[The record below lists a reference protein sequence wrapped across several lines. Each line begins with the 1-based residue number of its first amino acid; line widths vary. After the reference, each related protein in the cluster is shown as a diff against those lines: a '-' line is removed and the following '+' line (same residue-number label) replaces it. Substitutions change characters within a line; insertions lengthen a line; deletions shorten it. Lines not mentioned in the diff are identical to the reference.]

1 MGVGISAGAPRLV
14 GRERELATLRGLIAS
29 AVGGNGYVAM
39 LFGEPGI
46 GKTRLLR
53 EVAALARAEEAT
65 VCFGTCYEGEGAAPY
80 HPWVEVLTQY
90 ARTLEPES
98 LRRGVRE
105 SAAIVAGVVP
115 ELEWTIDAEPERLT
129 SEDQRFRF
137 FDAVARLLSSSK
149 RPLVVVL
156 DDLQWS
162 DPEALDLLEYV
173 ARSLEGSRLLVV
185 GSHRDVELGSQ
196 HPLSDCLAELNR
208 QRRYEPIQLRLLTL
222 DETVALAGQLARG
235 PVSLPAAAA
244 IHAETSGNPFFIEEV
259 VRELEEDGFDLGS
272 EAPTPE
278 LWGISP
284 TIRQTVSRRLA
295 RFSSDANR
303 VLNVAAAFAG
313 PFAFDVLLAAAELDE
328 EALLECLEE
337 LLAARVI
344 RSADDDAY
352 EFAHPLLRQT
362 LYDELSP
369 SRRARVHRRVAQ
381 ALEGAYAGREEE
393 AAAELA
399 NQYNRSRSLPGAEQ
413 GLPFTLLAAERAA
426 ARHAYAEAV
435 TYLRMARNLASSS
448 APTQRSEIL
457 RRLAL
462 AEVNALMVDE
472 SLETVED
479 ALEAAAEAQ
488 AERGAVADFLR
499 VAAWSLHDAGA
510 PQETVTSLAERG
522 LASASGRRDLTWA
535 RLKLAERPVEML
547 PAGPLRAGRWLGFD
561 PEAVRIARESG
572 DEADHARTIELMD
585 WRSRAET
592 EALYEL
598 VKTWNDPTAAIHG
611 FSVVVRDLVT
621 KHGAFVEAEEVC
633 IRLCHV
639 GERVG
644 SIPARAFGLLYLTH
658 VLAARGDLSAARESL
673 SRAGEVIDR
682 LGPGHRL
689 RALRGFVEFMLA
701 EYTDVDLDRQAR
713 IETERAFDPRTPAWI
728 TLLHA
733 SAAAYAYARS
743 GNADEARRY
752 LGWIVP
758 ALAKLEARTINQ
770 SGSVFFAAA
779 AAWELDE
786 PEHAGQ
792 LRRSALDLI
801 ASDVVDYTPVSSELT
816 VARTTALRGEV
827 AEARSWFDR
836 ARVTLAK
843 RGTRHLQAIVDYDEA
858 LVLRQKDPAAAAR
871 LLEAARSE
879 FVNLEMTG
887 WLQRADKLL
896 SSLRGAYPRGLTARE
911 AEVLRLLAH
920 GRTNREIAAELVISV
935 HTVERHLATIYRK
948 IGARN
953 RTDATAFAHETGL
966 ADT

>member
-1 MGVGISAGAPRLV
+1 MGARLLANAATLV
-14 GRERELATLRGLIAS
+14 GRERELATLRTLITS
-29 AVGGNGYVAM
+29 AAHANGSVAM

-53 EVAALARAEEAT
+53 EVAALTRAEETT

-98 LRRGVRE
+98 LQQGARE
-105 SAAIVAGVVP
+105 SAAIVAQVVP

-129 SEDQRFRF
+129 SEDERIRF
-137 FDAVARLLSSSK
+137 FEAVVRLFSSSE

-162 DPEALDLLEYV
+162 DPETLDLLEYL

-185 GSHRDVELGSQ
+185 GAYRDVELRP
-196 HPLSDCLAELNR
+196 PLSECLAELNR
-208 QRRYEPIQLRLLTL
+208 GCRYEPIRLRLLTR
-222 DETVALAGQLARG
+222 DETAALARQLARG
-235 PVSLPAAAA
+235 PVSLSAAAA

-259 VRELEEDGFDLGS
+259 IRELEEDGFDLGS
-272 EAPTPE
+272 KAPIPE
-278 LWGISP
+278 LGAISP
-284 TIRQTVSRRLA
+284 TIRQTLSRRLA
-295 RFSSDANR
+295 RLSTDANR
-303 VLNVAAAFAG
+303 VLNLAAAFAG
-313 PFAFDVLLAAAELDE
+313 PFAFEVLSAATDLDE
-328 EALLECLEE
+328 DALLNCLDE
-337 LLAARVI
+337 LLAAGMI
-344 RSADDDAY
+344 RPAEGDAY
-352 EFAHPLLRQT
+352 EFSHSLLRQT

-381 ALEGAYAGREEE
+381 ALEGAYAGREGE

-426 ARHAYAEAV
+426 AGHAHAEAV
-435 TYLRMARNLASSS
+435 TYLRIARNLASSS
-448 APTQRSEIL
+448 APTQRAEIL

-462 AEVNALMVDE
+462 AEVDALMVDE
-472 SLETVED
+472 SLKTVEE
-479 ALEAAAEAQ
+479 ALEVLAEAQ
-488 AERGAVADFLR
+488 AEPGAVADFLR

-510 PQETVTSLAERG
+510 PQETVSSLAERG
-522 LASASGRRDLTWA
+522 LGSAHGGQDLTWA

-561 PEAVRIARESG
+561 PEAVRIARVSG
-572 DEADHARTIELMD
+572 EEADYARTIELMD

-598 VKTWNDPTAAIHG
+598 VKTWNDPTATIHG
-611 FSVVVRDLVT
+611 LSVVLRDLVT

-633 IRLCHV
+633 IRLCQV

-658 VLAARGDLSAARESL
+658 VEAARGNLSEARGNLE
-673 SRAGEVIDR
+673 RAGDVIDR
-682 LGPGHRL
+682 LGSGHRL
-689 RALRGFVEFMLA
+689 WALRRFVEFMLA
-701 EYTDVDLDRQAR
+701 QYTDVDMDRLAR
-713 IETERAFDPRTPAWI
+713 TETERAFDPRTPAWI

-733 SAAAYAYARS
+733 SAAAYAHSRS

-758 ALAKLEARTINQ
+758 SLAQLEARTINQ

-779 AAWELDE
+779 ASWELNE
-786 PEHAGQ
+786 PQHAGQ

-816 VARTTALRGEV
+816 VARTAALLGEV
-827 AEARSWFDR
+827 DEARAWFER
-836 ARVTLAK
+836 ARGVLAE
-843 RGTRHLQAIVDYDEA
+843 RGTRPLLAVVDYDEA
-858 LVLRQKDPAAAAR
+858 LVLRHKDPAGAAR
-871 LLEAARSE
+871 LLEEARRE
-879 FVNLEMTG
+879 FADLEMTG
-887 WLQRADKLL
+887 WLERADKQL
-896 SSLRGAYPRGLTARE
+896 SSLRSAYPGGLTVRE
-911 AEVLRLLAH
+911 VEVFRLLVD

-935 HTVERHLATIYRK
+935 HTVERHVATIYRK

-953 RTDATAFAHETGL
+953 RTAATAFAHETGL
-966 ADT
+966 VDT